1 MKASINL
8 KDVNCNICRSQ
19 AKKIISETDLGN
31 IVRCKNCGLFYRS
44 PRLSDEEETSRYKNL
59 SYDDAQGEILN
70 RSRKGIYL
78 SILKDI
84 EAHKGRLL
92 DVGCA
97 DGYFLELAEKR
108 GWEPYGVELSDYYLS
123 KARKKLNKESVFN
136 APLKRANFPSE
147 YFDAIT
153 LLDVLDHLMDPLG
166 EMEEI
171 GRILKKNGMLIVRVR
186 NGAVHVPLN
195 RLFKKNAFGMMP
207 VSTVF
212 HLYGFDRHTI
222 KILLKKADFSNIRVE
237 NSKFTGGNPYSQKIL
252 LERWLINI
260 IKRIYSSF
268 AEVISFL
275 SRKNVLISPSL
286 MIYAE
291 KK

>member
-1 MKASINL
+1 L

-44 PRLSDEEETSRYKNL
+44 PRLSDEEETSRYKSL
-59 SYDDAQGEILN
+59 SYDDSQGEILN

-84 EAHKGRLL
+84 GAHKGRLL

-186 NGAVHVPLN
+186 NGAVHVLLN
-195 RLFKKNAFGMMP
+195 RLFKKNVFGMMP

-212 HLYGFDRHTI
+212 HLYGFDRHTL
-222 KILLKKADFSNIRVE
+222 KIILKKADFINIRIE
-237 NSKFTGGNPYSQKIL
+237 NSKLTGGNPYHQTNY